1 MRFVVFGLTVSS
13 TFGNGHA
20 TAWRALSRALGRLG
34 HHVTFFEKDAPYHA
48 RHRDLDRFEGGDL
61 HLYETWSAALPE
73 ATRAVAAADVAMV
86 TSFCPDGVAA
96 AELVLDS
103 RAPRKVFYDLDTP
116 ATLALARA
124 GQRPSYL
131 GPGGLGRFDLVLSV
145 TGGAALDE
153 LVTILGATRVGALHG
168 AFDPELFHPVPARP
182 ALRADLS
189 FLGTWVA
196 DRAEALSSFFV
207 DAARAREDRRFLVGG
222 ALYPPSYPWPA
233 NVTRVGHL
241 PTRDLPA
248 FFCSSRLSLHLT
260 RRAAA
265 ALGYCPSAR
274 LFEAAACGAAIV
286 SDAFEGLDRFFTEG
300 REIIVARSAADV
312 LAALDR
318 DDGELERM
326 GRAARERALG
336 EHTAD
341 HRARELCR
349 IVERG

>member
-1 MRFVVFGLTVSS
+1 M
-13 TFGNGHA
+13 
-20 TAWRALSRALGRLG
+20 
-34 HHVTFFEKDAPYHA
+34 
-48 RHRDLDRFEGGDL
+48 
-61 HLYETWSAALPE
+61 
-73 ATRAVAAADVAMV
+73 
-86 TSFCPDGVAA
+86 
-96 AELVLDS
+96 
-103 RAPRKVFYDLDTP
+103 
-116 ATLALARA
+116 
-124 GQRPSYL
+124 
-131 GPGGLGRFDLVLSV
+131 
-145 TGGAALDE
+145 
-153 LVTILGATRVGALHG
+153 
-168 AFDPELFHPVPARP
+168 P

-207 DAARAREDRRFLVGG
+207 DAARAREDRRFLLGG

-265 ALGYCPSAR
+265 ALGYCPSAG

-312 LAALDR
+312 TREVVAAIGSGGNYAQSAALALAENTDFDAEDIAR
-318 DDGELERM
+318 KAMKIAAEICIYTNESVTLEKIE
-326 GRAARERALG
+326 A
-336 EHTAD
+336 
-341 HRARELCR
+341 
-349 IVERG
+349 